1 MFSLGFVLR
10 MRYMDSA
17 QHSPNGNHWW
27 WLGPHPGSSTPP
39 FWLHDRTSILKIF
52 LPLQPCVLGW
62 NSTRTHQIAGLRVTW
77 QRSVLFK
84 PIRSPP
90 QSQNI
95 TTDTLAV
102 DYCFVY
108 SPLSHWQNQPTHH
121 LNVSWAFLYLLGI
134 SFPALFLYS
143 FRLETKVKLGF
154 FHKLFLTEPKEI
166 SSLYSEAFTV
176 NHVHPLPG
184 LGICLYPPLRPLL
197 CHCSALLFISLVT
210 A

>member
-39 FWLHDRTSILKIF
+39 FWLHDRTLILKIF

-108 SPLSHWQNQPTHH
+108 YLFPTGRISPLIILTYLELFCIYLEYPFPLSFYIHF
-121 LNVSWAFLYLLGI
+121 VSRPKSNLAFSI
-134 SFPALFLYS
+134 N
-143 FRLETKVKLGF
+143 
-154 FHKLFLTEPKEI
+154 
-166 SSLYSEAFTV
+166 SSWLS
-176 NHVHPLPG
+176 
-184 LGICLYPPLRPLL
+184 LRKSLL
-197 CHCSALLFISLVT
+197 CTLKHLL
-210 A
+210 